1 VYSNDELESIL
12 IRAIS
17 THQSLDMKKH
27 LIEAVTKVF
36 DKLETYE
43 DFVLAITYSDAVE
56 KTENGDSQSFEIK
69 DVDELFKKVGKSGI

>member
-1 VYSNDELESIL
+1 VKIVYSNDELESIL
-12 IRAIS
+12 IKAIS

-43 DFVLAITYSDAVE
+43 DLALEHHYQTIL
-56 KTENGDSQSFEIK
+56 
-69 DVDELFKKVGKSGI
+69 DEMNL